1 MNSGTSG
8 SKMYV
13 PQRMRQIMVRQIG
26 GTHFSTREPSG
37 SPFCTSNW
45 LHPLTGNHSA
55 KFGTFV
61 DVFLLLFG
69 LVRPWAPIGK
79 PVLSRREMRKT
90 TQNGLPTQDSTAES

>member
-1 MNSGTSG
+1 
-8 SKMYV
+8 
-13 PQRMRQIMVRQIG
+13 MVRQIG